1 MSVKRKPKRSRL
13 FKTRKVITK
22 VISCMLRQL
31 AYCDCFFFFYRRIS
45 LVYLSRYRNI
55 EMERNGL
62 SHH

>member
-22 VISCMLRQL
+22 VISCMLRRL
-31 AYCDCFFFFYRRIS
+31 AYCDCFFYRQMS
-45 LVYLSRYRNI
+45 LVYISRYRNI